1 MRDLVIIMG
10 VAGSGKSSIAEA
22 LSKAEGWP
30 FVEADVHHSA
40 ANKEK
45 MTSGAPLTD
54 ADRADWVRSMGETM
68 TAMPEDRVV
77 LACSALTPF
86 VQTGLREQSG
96 RTCLFVLLD
105 VPKDELARRI
115 SSRADHFMPVSL
127 LDGRKKLR
135 ILLTWMV
142 QKSASRNGR
151 ALIILTDNRHPL
163 PVKSGKLHRA
173 CSGWPC
179 RCTSPLSSSMSG

>member
-10 VAGSGKSSIAEA
+10 VAGSGKTSIAEA

-30 FVEADVHHSA
+30 FVEADDYHSA

-45 MTSGAPLTD
+45 MASGTPLTD
-54 ADRADWVRSMGETM
+54 ADRADWVRSLCKTL
-68 TAMPEDRVV
+68 TDMPEDRVV
-77 LACSALTPF
+77 LACSALTPY

-127 LDGRKKLR
+127 LDSQL
-135 ILLTWMV
+135 
-142 QKSASRNGR
+142 A
-151 ALIILTDNRHPL
+151 ALVPPEDVIRVDGMAAPIALVEDIRTRL
-163 PVKSGKLHRA
+163 AVA
-173 CSGWPC
+173 
-179 RCTSPLSSSMSG
+179 

>member
-45 MTSGAPLTD
+45 MASGTPLTD

-127 LDGRKKLR
+127 LDSQL
-135 ILLTWMV
+135 
-142 QKSASRNGR
+142 A
-151 ALIILTDNRHPL
+151 ALVPPEDVIRVDGTAAPIALVEDIRTRL
-163 PVKSGKLHRA
+163 AVA
-173 CSGWPC
+173 
-179 RCTSPLSSSMSG
+179 

>member
-45 MTSGAPLTD
+45 MASGTPLTD

-86 VQTGLREQSG
+86 VQAGLREQSG
-96 RTCLFVLLD
+96 RHCLFVLLD

-127 LDGRKKLR
+127 LESQLAALVPPEGVIRVDGTATP
-135 ILLTWMV
+135 I
-142 QKSASRNGR
+142 
-151 ALIILTDNRHPL
+151 ALVEDIRTRLA
-163 PVKSGKLHRA
+163 VA
-173 CSGWPC
+173 
-179 RCTSPLSSSMSG
+179 

>member
-1 MRDLVIIMG
+1 MRDIVVIMG

-30 FVEADVHHSA
+30 FVEADDHHSA

-45 MTSGAPLTD
+45 MAAGTPLTD
-54 ADRADWVRSMGETM
+54 ADRAEWVRSLGKTM
-68 TAMPEDRVV
+68 TDMPQDRVV

-86 VQTGLREQSG
+86 VQAGLREQSG
-96 RTCLFVLLD
+96 RRCLFVLLD

-127 LDGRKKLR
+127 LESQLAVLIPPEGVIRVDGMAAPIALVEDIR
-135 ILLTWMV
+135 
-142 QKSASRNGR
+142 SRL
-151 ALIILTDNRHPL
+151 A
-163 PVKSGKLHRA
+163 VA
-173 CSGWPC
+173 
-179 RCTSPLSSSMSG
+179 